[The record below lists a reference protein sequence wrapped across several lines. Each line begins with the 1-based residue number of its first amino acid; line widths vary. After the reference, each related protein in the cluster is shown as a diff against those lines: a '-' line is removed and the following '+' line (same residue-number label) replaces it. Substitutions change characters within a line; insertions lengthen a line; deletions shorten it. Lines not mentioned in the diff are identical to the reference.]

1 MFQLQKGVSLS
12 LWDRSRE
19 KAMNKNEK
27 NSIRKYDGIARNY
40 ESTFEGK
47 FTARYRQK
55 ILELCDVPD
64 GGRVLDV
71 GCGNGSLINAIR
83 QKGRVEAHGIDIS
96 PNMIEECR
104 KRYAGIHFE
113 VSTGEKIGFAD
124 DYFDVLTICCA
135 LHHLNNPQK
144 FFEEAH
150 RILKRGGLLIV
161 GEPWN
166 PFPIKQ
172 MMDYILS
179 PLLRAGDNKTFTRKR
194 LHRLFEEN
202 GFSIL
207 PSYEKDYMQVIKA
220 KKG

>member
-1 MFQLQKGVSLS
+1 M
-12 LWDRSRE
+12 
-19 KAMNKNEK
+19 
-27 NSIRKYDGIARNY
+27 
-40 ESTFEGK
+40 
-47 FTARYRQK
+47 RYRQK
-55 ILELCDVPD
+55 ILELCDVSD
-64 GGRVLDV
+64 GDRVLDV

-83 QKGRVEAHGIDIS
+83 QKGKIEAHGIDIS

-104 KRYAGIHFE
+104 NQYEGIRFE

-124 DYFDVLTICCA
+124 GYFDAVTICCV
-135 LHHLNNPQK
+135 LHHLHEPQK

-150 RILKRGGLLIV
+150 RVLKPGGILIV

-179 PLLRAGDNKTFTRKR
+179 PLLRAGDNKTFTRRR
-194 LHRLFEEN
+194 LHRLFDEN

-207 PSYEKDYMQVIKA
+207 PDSYEKDFMQIIKA
-220 KKG
+220 GKGI

>member
-1 MFQLQKGVSLS
+1 
-12 LWDRSRE
+12 
-19 KAMNKNEK
+19 MNRNEK
-27 NSIRKYDGIARNY
+27 NSIRKYNGIAHNY
-40 ESTFEGK
+40 DSTFEGK
-47 FTARYRQK
+47 FTMRYRQK
-55 ILELCDVPD
+55 ILELCDVSD
-64 GGRVLDV
+64 GDRVLDV

-83 QKGRVEAHGIDIS
+83 QKGKIEAHGIDIS

-104 KRYAGIHFE
+104 NQYEGIRFE

-124 DYFDVLTICCA
+124 GYFDAVTICCV
-135 LHHLNNPQK
+135 LHHLHEPQK

-150 RILKRGGLLIV
+150 RVLKPGGILIV

-179 PLLRAGDNKTFTRKR
+179 PLLRAGDNKTFTRRR
-194 LHRLFEEN
+194 LHRLFDEN

-207 PSYEKDYMQVIKA
+207 PDSYEKDFMQIIKA
-220 KKG
+220 GKGI